1 MRYYFA
7 SWSCS
12 SAPVGAAASCCVV
25 VCVRIEQSRLID
37 KKTPPLIGRSPRPLS
52 PSLRCRSDSRA
63 RFPLTTTLGE
73 LGGLGGNDSRAFFSV
88 SVRGCIIVFVVL
100 GNGGSTWPARHYRSA
115 ESLPM
120 QRQIEGPAVSV
131 SGSWAWGDGHVP
143 ERAHWGRGRSL
154 RDMRRRRERDTNSTT
169 QSLDLPLAG
178 HVSTGGMPALRVL
191 GNARRMPW
199 MRRAPKKG
207 RPGTP
212 RVSGGKQG
220 GSRPG
225 KLSRRVA
232 AAGFRP
238 RCRRSAPMPA
248 PLPQVGGACSP

>member
-1 MRYYFA
+1 M
-7 SWSCS
+7 
-12 SAPVGAAASCCVV
+12 VG
-25 VCVRIEQSRLID
+25 
-37 KKTPPLIGRSPRPLS
+37 
-52 PSLRCRSDSRA
+52 
-63 RFPLTTTLGE
+63 
-73 LGGLGGNDSRAFFSV
+73 GGLGGQRLACVLFRLCPRLHHCFLSFWAMEGQHGRPDTTDLHKACRCNGRSKGRPCPCPSV
-88 SVRGCIIVFVVL
+88 SWD
-100 GNGGSTWPARHYRSA
+100 S
-115 ESLPM
+115 
-120 QRQIEGPAVSV
+120 
-131 SGSWAWGDGHVP
+131 GDGHTFQKEHIGV
-143 ERAHWGRGRSL
+143 ATSSL
-154 RDMRRRRERDTNSTT
+154 RDMLRRRERDINPTT
-169 QSLDLPLAG
+169 QSLDLPLPGHLRSHRRHARFAG
-178 HVSTGGMPALRVL
+178 L

-199 MRRAPKKG
+199 MRGCAGPKAPKKG